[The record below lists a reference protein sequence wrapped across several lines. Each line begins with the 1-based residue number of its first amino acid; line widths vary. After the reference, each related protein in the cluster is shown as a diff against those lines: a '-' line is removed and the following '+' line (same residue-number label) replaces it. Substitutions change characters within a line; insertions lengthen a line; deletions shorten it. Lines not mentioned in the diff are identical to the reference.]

1 MDEGDAMSV
10 RPRARN
16 AVDQLKAGGVQAGEV
31 SLQIVGAVGDVV
43 QARAAAAEKSPH
55 RGIRSEGLE
64 KLHGADER
72 NADSLGLQ
80 DFRGRAGLAGE
91 ELEDVGALGDGVDG
105 DAHMV
110 EGSVHP

>member
-1 MDEGDAMSV
+1 MDESDAMSV

-43 QARAAAAEKSPH
+43 QARAPAAEKSPH

-80 DFRGRAGLAGE
+80 GFRGRAGLAGE